1 MGCEGEEGMT
11 LTGLAMILTNK
22 SKKTSE
28 LRFGNHHQTELWAL
42 AMIEIFKE
50 ISKMKQSILG
60 VSELA
65 MESFVNLPTA
75 ETLAIDEEHKAE
87 PLEE

>member
-1 MGCEGEEGMT
+1 MGCEGEGGMQS
-11 LTGLAMILTNK
+11 TGLAMILTNK
-22 SKKTSE
+22 SKKTNE
-28 LRFGNHHQTELWAL
+28 LRFANHHQTEQWAL

-75 ETLAIDEEHKAE
+75 ETLAVDEEHKEE